1 MLKTEYDKLVDK
13 VKYINTGNFVLKNE
27 YNTDK
32 TELEN
37 KVPDTSGLVK
47 KINYNTK
54 ITELENKISDMSNLA
69 TETALA
75 TV

>member
-1 MLKTEYDKLVDK
+1 MLKNKYD
-13 VKYINTGNFVLKNE
+13 
-27 YNTDK
+27 TDK

-54 ITELENKISDMSNLA
+54 ITELENKISNMSNLA
-69 TETALA
+69 TETALT